1 MIQASRT
8 LSAAPLRPAFAHR
21 HRARYLVPP
30 VAVAPAPAIA
40 EARHWLGLAWE
51 DLIFFAACY
60 AAGLAFFFIM
70 LS

>member
-21 HRARYLVPP
+21 HRPRYLVPP
-30 VAVAPAPAIA
+30 EAAPSVPAIID
-40 EARHWLGLAWE
+40 ESRWGLARE

>member
-21 HRARYLVPP
+21 HRARYLVPLE
-30 VAVAPAPAIA
+30 AVPFVPALA
-40 EARHWLGLAWE
+40 EGSRWGLVRE